1 MILEAVLQSGEN
13 DVPDS
18 VLFTVL
24 PIFVLVVGRCSDN
37 TESNEFSGSSIEWT
51 FSRVNMVNR

>member
-1 MILEAVLQSGEN
+1 MIRPWIREAVLQSGEN

-24 PIFVLVVGRCSDN
+24 PIFVLVVGGLFWYADAK
-37 TESNEFSGSSIEWT
+37 
-51 FSRVNMVNR
+51 